1 MKHIKLFENFFAD
14 IESAVSNA
22 GKPVLAREPKPE
34 TQAIEKTPE
43 PVDSK
48 PVKKDSVESTEPA
61 PEPKTFGEWLKTQV
75 KEVVEFNETPK
86 SNKVWIRLKNGVS
99 VQWEISME
107 DYPLVSASFKLG
119 PDTVYIDDDT
129 AGEIAK
135 EFYDKKREYDPQAW
149 ATAMI
154 AAANELPNTKR
165 DWEKRAINRAT
176 DQDQEFSV
184 IIADKFGTKKT
195 GNK

>member
-22 GKPVLAREPKPE
+22 SKPVFAREPKPD
-34 TQAIEKTPE
+34 TQVVDKSPK

-48 PVKKDSVESTEPA
+48 PVKKDSVESPEPES
-61 PEPKTFGEWLKTQV
+61 EPKTFGDWLKSRV
-75 KEVVEFNETPK
+75 KEVVEFSETPK
-86 SNKVWIRLKNGVS
+86 SNKVWVRLKNGVS
-99 VQWEISME
+99 IQWEISME

-119 PDTVYIDDDT
+119 PDTVYLDDDT

-135 EFYDKKREYDPQAW
+135 EFYEKKRDYDPISW

-154 AAANELPNTKR
+154 AAAKDLPELKR

-184 IIADKFGTKKT
+184 VIADKFGTKKT
-195 GNK
+195 DNK

>member
-14 IESAVSNA
+14 VESAVSNA
-22 GKPVLAREPKPE
+22 SKPVLARQPKPE
-34 TQAIEKTPE
+34 TQETQPIDNQKVEPTKTSEPE
-43 PVDSK
+43 QEV
-48 PVKKDSVESTEPA
+48 
-61 PEPKTFGEWLKTQV
+61 EPKTFGEWLKSHV
-75 KEVVEFNETPK
+75 KEVVEFSETPK
-86 SNKVWIRLKNGVS
+86 SNKVWVRLKNGVS
-99 VQWEISME
+99 IQWEISME

-119 PDTVYIDDDT
+119 PDTVYLDDDT

-135 EFYDKKREYDPQAW
+135 EFYEKKREYDPQAW

-154 AAANELPNTKR
+154 AAAKDLPDLKR

-184 IIADKFGTKKT
+184 VIADKFGTKKT

>member
-14 IESAVSNA
+14 IESAVSQA
-22 GKPVLAREPKPE
+22 GQPVLAREPKSE
-34 TQAIEKTPE
+34 
-43 PVDSK
+43 
-48 PVKKDSVESTEPA
+48 EPA
-61 PEPKTFGEWLKTQV
+61 PEPKLEKPKKEVSSKPVDSEPVEPKEPETYGDWLKTQV

-86 SNKVWIRLKNGVS
+86 GNKVWIRLKNGVS

-119 PDTVYIDDDT
+119 PDTVYLDDDT

-135 EFYDKKREYDPQAW
+135 EFYDKKREYDAKTW

-154 AAANELPNTKR
+154 SAANELPQMKR

-184 IIADKFGTKKT
+184 VIADKFGTKKT

>member
-14 IESAVSNA
+14 IESAVANA
-22 GKPVLAREPKPE
+22 SRPVLAREPEPERSQPEVKVKSSEPKP
-34 TQAIEKTPE
+34 A
-43 PVDSK
+43 
-48 PVKKDSVESTEPA
+48 VKSEPA
-61 PEPKTFGEWLKTQV
+61 PEPKTFGEWLKTKV
-75 KEVVEFNETPK
+75 KEVVEFDETPK
-86 SNKVWIRLKNGVS
+86 SNKVWVRLNNGVS
-99 VQWEISME
+99 IQWEISME

-119 PDTVYIDDDT
+119 PDTVYLDDDT

-135 EFYDKKREYDPQAW
+135 EFYEKKREYDPQAW

-154 AAANELPNTKR
+154 AAAKELPSMKR

-184 IIADKFGTKKT
+184 VIADKFGTKKT